1 MPQYLL
7 LLLSLLFLPSTP
19 EKPKG
24 SNEPHL
30 ANIRQLT
37 FGGQNAEAYLSWDEK
52 KIVFQATRDSFKCD
66 QIFTMNIDGSD
77 VKLISNG
84 EGRTTC
90 SYFFPGDTTILYA
103 STFLG
108 GKNCPPP
115 PDYSRGYV
123 WPVYP
128 SFDIFTCRA
137 DGSNLRRLTTTPGY
151 DAEATISDV
160 LKRIVFT
167 SIRDGDLDIYT
178 MNFDGTDVKR
188 LTNELGYDGGPFFSW
203 DGKMIVYR
211 AYHPDLRRDSAEAA
225 EYRKLLSE
233 NLVKPEKMEIFVM
246 NSDGTDKRQL
256 THLGKA
262 SFGPFFFPDNKRII
276 FSSNYEDPQGRNF
289 QLYTINL
296 DGSGLHKVTS
306 EGTYNFFP
314 VFTRD
319 GKHLIFCS
327 NRGAKSVHELN
338 VFIAD
343 WVE

>member
-1 MPQYLL
+1 MPQYSLL
-7 LLLSLLFLPSTP
+7 LLYLLFFPSTS

-24 SNEPHL
+24 SSEPHL

-52 KIVFQATRDSFKCD
+52 KLVFQATRDSFKCD
-66 QIFTMNIDGSD
+66 QIFTMDIDGSD
-77 VKLISNG
+77 VTLISNG

-128 SFDIFTCRA
+128 SFDIFTCKA
-137 DGSNLRRLTTTPGY
+137 DGSKLRRLTTTPGY

-160 LKRIVFT
+160 SKRIVFT
-167 SIRDGDLDIYT
+167 SIRDGDLDIYS
-178 MNFDGTDVKR
+178 MNFDGGDVKR

-211 AYHPDLRRDSAEAA
+211 AYHPTDGAEAA
-225 EYRKLLSE
+225 EYKKLLSE
-233 NLVKPEKMEIFVM
+233 NLVKPEKMDIFVM
-246 NSDGTDKRQL
+246 NSDGSNKRQV
-256 THLGKA
+256 THLNKA

-276 FSSNYEDPQGRNF
+276 FSSNYEDLNGRNF
-289 QLYTINL
+289 QLYMINL
-296 DGSGLHKVTS
+296 DGTGLQRITS

-314 VFTRD
+314 VFARD
-319 GKHLIFCS
+319 GKQLIFCS
-327 NRGAKSVHELN
+327 NRGAKSIHELN

-343 WVE
+343 WMK